1 MRLYH
6 VALVALATALP
17 TLPARD
23 LSAQSAKQLTAE
35 DYARAEKFLGT
46 NTVPLVTGLG
56 FRPTWIEGGRFWYRV
71 TAPNG
76 SAFIVVDPAKKTR
89 EPLFDQTRLA
99 AALAAASGGRVEAN
113 RLAAFGTDS
122 RRVPLVR

>member
-6 VALVALATALP
+6 VALVVAATALP
-17 TLPARD
+17 SLAARN
-23 LSAQSAKQLTAE
+23 AAGQEPRKVTAE

-56 FRPTWIEGGRFWYRV
+56 FRPTWLQDGRLWYRTTV
-71 TAPNG
+71 ATG
-76 SAFIVVDPAKKTR
+76 SAFIVVDPAKRTR

-99 AALAAASGGRVEAN
+99 AALAAASGGRVDGARLPFQTFDLSKDN
-113 RLAAFGTDS
+113 R
-122 RRVPLVR
+122 